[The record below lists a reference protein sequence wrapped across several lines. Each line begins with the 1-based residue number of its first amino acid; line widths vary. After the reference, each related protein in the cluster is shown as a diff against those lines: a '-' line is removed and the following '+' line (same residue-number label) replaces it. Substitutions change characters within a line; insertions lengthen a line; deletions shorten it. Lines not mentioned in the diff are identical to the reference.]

1 MSSYDMKRFAKD
13 FVSLERRHNAL
24 ARSTQLGFASVLDKA
39 GNPVDLTQAVSDSSD
54 AIEQV
59 EAVNDL
65 TKELTGTVEG
75 AVSGLNEVPTYLT
88 FLDETREDINE
99 VFDHAFEQ
107 QERIQEA
114 LDEAKERLEAAAEE
128 LGNRLDLTEET
139 LSEAKENLEIAEGKL
154 QALQEVADELAN
166 AEPLSTSELLAL
178 IATIDTAFIN
188 SGMIKSLDVGKLTA
202 TETSTFNEA
211 VIQKLFAEVVQAK
224 VVEITEELI
233 GENGTFT
240 GKLTADHLDVQ
251 TLSGATI
258 NGLRIN
264 GGSFVQYASTEPAR
278 IYPLQNAIPV
288 EGDWRGGTTHEFSN
302 NPLRHRWGGA
312 IAITRNPG
320 KGAVSALWLNEGRV
334 TSTVTPGDKGGS
346 ASTRYVRVTISSSSA
361 LEFLHVISNAVHS
374 VSGVDTEE
382 DATDAG
388 VVEQGGYINES
399 PRSSRLE
406 FDIVFSIPPGVKFDW
421 VHIGADAVDKTQ
433 PFTLTIKSFSI
444 LETRALGAHMRIDK
458 LAGTPGLYGYTSPGM
473 RTVAVTPGA
482 ITSYVD
488 GDPMD
493 NRSVRISGDE
503 VRFTQG
509 GKLLGANTAK
519 TFTEL
524 TTWSV
529 PEGTRAWVLELRDF
543 FVKVGDRWLR
553 DPSKY
558 YNAGDTYQ
566 ITASPVRNTGAPLP
580 AYITDSSK
588 ALYVTVMLP
597 KQVTPGTSAE
607 VNLLEASG
615 RSAKGGYWNMGGTSK
630 IEDITR
636 YVTNAVIRGDN
647 LIEVRLYNPSKWFN
661 ENNMPVALSVHKMSI
676 TFK

>member
-24 ARSTQLGFASVLDKA
+24 ARATQLGFASVLDKA

-139 LSEAKENLEIAEGKL
+139 LTEAKENLEIAEGKL
-154 QALQEVADELAN
+154 QALQEVADELPN

-264 GGSFVQYASTEPAR
+264 GGAFVQYASTDPAR
-278 IYPLQNAIPV
+278 IYPLQNALPV
-288 EGDWRGGTTHEFSN
+288 QGDWQGGTTHEYSR
-302 NPLRHRWGGA
+302 PLQHNSDGSVT
-312 IAITRNPG
+312 ITREPG
-320 KGAVSALWLNEGRV
+320 KGTVSALWLNEGRV
-334 TSTVTPGDKGGS
+334 TSTVTPGNKAGS
-346 ASTRYVRVTISSSSA
+346 GSTRYVRATISSSTA

-374 VSGVDTEE
+374 VSGEDTEE
-382 DATDAG
+382 DTTDAD

-399 PRSSRLE
+399 PRSSRRE
-406 FDIVFSIPPGVKFDW
+406 FDVVFSIPPGVKFDW

-433 PFTLTIKSFSI
+433 PFTLTLKSFSI
-444 LETRALGAHMRIDK
+444 LETRELGAHMRIDK

-482 ITSYVD
+482 ITSYTD
-488 GDPMD
+488 GGPKD

-529 PEGTRAWVLELRDF
+529 PEGTWAWVLELRDF

-566 ITASPVRNTGAPLP
+566 ITAPGSRGSGVPLP
-580 AYITDSSK
+580 AYLTSSSRT
-588 ALYVTVMLP
+588 LYAVVMLP

-607 VNLLEASG
+607 VSLLEATG
-615 RSAKGGYWNMGGTSK
+615 RGAQSGYWNMGGTSK
-630 IEDITR
+630 IENVAR
-636 YVTNAVIRGDN
+636 YVTDADIRGDN
-647 LIEVRLYNPSKWFN
+647 LIELRLYNPDKWFN
-661 ENNMPVALSVHKMSI
+661 ENNTPVSLSVFKMSI

>member
-24 ARSTQLGFASVLDKA
+24 ARSTQLGFATVLDKA

-75 AVSGLNEVPTYLT
+75 AVSTLNEVPTYLT
-88 FLDETREDINE
+88 FLDETRDDINE

-114 LDEAKERLEAAAEE
+114 LDEAKERLEATAEE
-128 LGNRLDLTEET
+128 LNSRLDLTEET
-139 LSEAKENLEIAEGKL
+139 LTGAKENLEIAEGKL
-154 QALQEVADELAN
+154 QALQEIADELAN
-166 AEPLSTSELLAL
+166 AEPLTTSELLAL

-233 GENGTFT
+233 GANGTFT

-251 TLSGATI
+251 TLSGSTI

-264 GGSFVQYASTEPAR
+264 GGAFVQYASTEPAR
-278 IYPLQNAIPV
+278 IYPLQNALPV
-288 EGDWRGGTTHEFSN
+288 QGDWKGGTTHEFSN
-302 NPLRHRWGGA
+302 SPLRHNSDGY
-312 IAITRNPG
+312 ITITRNPG
-320 KGAVSALWLNEGRV
+320 EGTVSALWLNEGRV
-334 TSTVTPGDKGGS
+334 TSTVTPGNGEGS
-346 ASTRYVRVTISSSSA
+346 SSTRYVRATVSSSTA
-361 LEFLHVISNAVHS
+361 LEFLHVISNVVPS
-374 VSGVDTEE
+374 VNTEDTEE
-382 DATDAG
+382 DSTDAD
-388 VVEQGGYINES
+388 VVEQGGYINET
-399 PRSSRLE
+399 PNSSRRE
-406 FDIVFSIPPGVKFDW
+406 FDVVFSIPPGVKFDW

-444 LETRALGAHMRIDK
+444 LESRELGAHMRIDK
-458 LAGTPGLYGYTSPGM
+458 LAGTPGLYGYTAPGL

-482 ITSYVD
+482 ITSYTS
-488 GDPMD
+488 GGPKD

-519 TFTEL
+519 SFTEL
-524 TTWSV
+524 STWNV
-529 PEGTRAWVLELRDF
+529 PEGTWAWVLDLRDF

-566 ITASPVRNTGAPLP
+566 ITAPGGRGTVVTLP
-580 AYITDSSK
+580 AHLTDASR
-588 ALYVTVMLP
+588 ALTATVMLP

-607 VNLLEASG
+607 VSLLRAVG
-615 RSAKGGYWNMGGTSK
+615 RGAQSGYWSLSGSDLQDVKHYATA
-630 IEDITR
+630 
-636 YVTNAVIRGDN
+636 VVIRGDN
-647 LIEVRLYNPSKWFN
+647 LIEVRLYNPNKWFN
-661 ENNMPVALSVHKMSI
+661 ENNTVVSLGVAEMSI

>member
-1 MSSYDMKRFAKD
+1 MSSYDMKKFAKD

-39 GNPVDLTQAVSDSSD
+39 GNPVALTQAVSDSSD

-59 EAVNDL
+59 DAVNDL
-65 TKELTGTVEG
+65 TKGLTSTVEDT
-75 AVSGLNEVPTYLT
+75 VLGLNEVPNYLSV
-88 FLDETREDINE
+88 FDETRDDINE
-99 VFDHAFEQ
+99 VFDHAFEE

-114 LDEAKERLEAAAEE
+114 LDEAKKRLEAAAEE

-139 LSEAKENLEIAEGKL
+139 LTEAKADLEIAEGKL
-154 QALQEVADELAN
+154 QALQEVADELVN

-264 GGSFVQYASTEPAR
+264 GGAFVQYASTEPAR
-278 IYPLQNAIPV
+278 IYPLQNALPV
-288 EGDWRGGTTHEFSN
+288 QDDWKGGTTHEFSN
-302 NPLRHRWGGA
+302 SPLQHNSDGY
-312 IAITRNPG
+312 ITITRNPG
-320 KGAVSALWLNEGRV
+320 EGTVSALWLNEGRV
-334 TSTVTPGDKGGS
+334 TSTVTPGNKEGS
-346 ASTRYVRVTISSSSA
+346 GSTRYVRATVSSSTA
-361 LEFLHVISNAVHS
+361 LEFLHVISNVVHS
-374 VSGVDTEE
+374 VNTVDTEDTE
-382 DATDAG
+382 EGSTDAD
-388 VVEQGGYINES
+388 VMEQGGYINES
-399 PRSSRLE
+399 PNSSRRE
-406 FDIVFSIPPGVKFDW
+406 FDVVFSIPPGVKFDW

-444 LETRALGAHMRIDK
+444 LESRELGAHMRIDK
-458 LAGTPGLYGYTSPGM
+458 LAGTPGLYGYTAPGL

-482 ITSYVD
+482 ITSYTS
-488 GDPMD
+488 GGPKD

-524 TTWSV
+524 STWNV
-529 PEGTRAWVLELRDF
+529 PEGTWAWVLDLRDF
-543 FVKVGDRWLR
+543 FVKVGNRWLR

-566 ITASPVRNTGAPLP
+566 ITAPGGRGTAVTLP
-580 AYITDSSK
+580 AHITDASR
-588 ALYVTVMLP
+588 AMYATVVLP
-597 KQVTPGTSAE
+597 KQVDPNATVE
-607 VNLLEASG
+607 VTLLRAIG
-615 RSAKGGYWNMGGTSK
+615 RSEGSYWSLGSNVDIKGY
-630 IEDITR
+630 ITD
-636 YVTNAVIRGDN
+636 AVIRGDN
-647 LIEVRLYNPSKWFN
+647 IIELRMYKPDKWFTT
-661 ENNMPVALSVHKMSI
+661 NNSAVSLGVVEMSI